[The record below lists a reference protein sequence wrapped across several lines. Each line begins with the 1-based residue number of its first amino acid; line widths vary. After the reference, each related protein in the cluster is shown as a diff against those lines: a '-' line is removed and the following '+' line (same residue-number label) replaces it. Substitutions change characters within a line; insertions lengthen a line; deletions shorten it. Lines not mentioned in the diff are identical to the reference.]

1 MNKRLLDLL
10 AALAGVLTI
19 IAGII
24 PDLRYQRYR
33 YPEENIMIT

>member
-1 MNKRLLDLL
+1 MFLGRVG
-10 AALAGVLTI
+10 ALTI